1 MFQMNPLKRSGPMK
15 TPPYFVIFSL
25 LLALGCE
32 NDPGREMLT
41 PQLDVLSSRAS
52 ASGHGNWFN
61 AAGEYVSRSFHG
73 VTKKDGTVEGQ
84 FVQHIT
90 ALNGDKRVNK
100 GDINCLRLIGLNDDD
115 AVLSGPI
122 HENANLA
129 LIGQT
134 QIFRIQD
141 NGEGSSDLPDEPD
154 QRDQMSPLFFR
165 TAESG
170 IDCSNFTPLVVT
182 PIEGG
187 NLQVKP

>member
-1 MFQMNPLKRSGPMK
+1 MK
-15 TPPYFVIFSL
+15 ATDCLPVFTFTISL
-25 LLALGCE
+25 FTLGCGS
-32 NDPGREMLT
+32 DSDRDLVS
-41 PQLDVLSSRAS
+41 PQLDLADASSGPA

-73 VTKKDGTVEGQ
+73 VTKADGTVEGQ

-100 GDINCLRLIGLNDDD
+100 GYINCLLILSPTE
-115 AVLSGPI
+115 AVLSGVVE
-122 HENANLA
+122 ENITPS

-141 NGEGSSDLPDEPD
+141 NGEGSSDLTD
-154 QRDQMSPLFFR
+154 QPDQMSPLFFR

-170 IDCSNFTPLVVT
+170 IDCQNFLPPVVT
-182 PIEGG
+182 PIESG